1 MGDLLTVK
9 YIADELTRIG
19 KISGN
24 YAKIEELSSLKKKC
38 RDNIRQIGMMYCSI
52 EDIISHLTKMI
63 ISDEEDTRWQRWDVK
78 MEFDKMAGAIHLI
91 AHRLGQE

>member
-1 MGDLLTVK
+1 MILTVK

-24 YAKIEELSSLKKKC
+24 YAKIDELALLKRKC
-38 RDNIRQIGMMYCSI
+38 RADIRQIGMMYTSI
-52 EDIISHLTKMI
+52 EDIISHLTKMV

-78 MEFDKMAGAIHLI
+78 MEFDKMANHIHHI

>member
-24 YAKIEELSSLKKKC
+24 YAKIEELASLKKKC
-38 RDNIRQIGMMYCSI
+38 RDNIRQKGMM
-52 EDIISHLTKMI
+52 
-63 ISDEEDTRWQRWDVK
+63 
-78 MEFDKMAGAIHLI
+78 
-91 AHRLGQE
+91 